1 VLSQYATAAIPTA
14 LRERRVAPGGAR
26 AAQACN
32 SGASYAYPELS
43 DPPELGY
50 RPVIIGMDG
59 SRDAIAGLE
68 RGSALAE
75 AMKIPLIVVHVRH
88 PSTLV
93 EMSSAGVAETPGML
107 DELER
112 DARQK
117 TEKLLADRQLSW
129 SFEVR
134 EGAPAHELIAAARE
148 HDAGAIIVGS
158 RGHNAV
164 ASAVLGSVSSAL
176 VHRAPQS
183 VVVVRPALQDSPDP
197 S

>member
-1 VLSQYATAAIPTA
+1 
-14 LRERRVAPGGAR
+14 
-26 AAQACN
+26 
-32 SGASYAYPELS
+32 
-43 DPPELGY
+43 
-50 RPVIIGMDG
+50 MDD

-68 RGSALAE
+68 RGSALAK

-88 PSTLV
+88 PSTLM
-93 EMSSAGVAETPGML
+93 EMSSAGVVETPRIL
-107 DELER
+107 DDLER

-117 TEKLLADRQLSW
+117 TEEVLADAQVSW
-129 SFEVR
+129 RFEVR
-134 EGAPAHELIAAARE
+134 DGMPAHELIAAARD

-183 VVVVRPALQDSPDP
+183 VIVVRPALEES
-197 S
+197 SEAS